1 MKGVVLDDAAVLLA
15 DGDTVATAIT
25 DLEAGRTIETED
37 LPDDRTVLEVAE
49 PIAFGHKLAVTAI
62 DAGEPI
68 AKYGEVIGSATERIE
83 PGEWVH
89 THNCESNRGRGDLAE
104 GSA

>member
-1 MKGVVLDDAAVLLA
+1 MLDDAAVLLA
-15 DGDTVATAIT
+15 GADTVATAIV
-25 DLEAGRTIETED
+25 DLEAGRSIASDD
-37 LPDDRTVLEVAE
+37 LPGDRSRLEVAE
-49 PIAFGHKLAVTAI
+49 PIAFGHKVAVTAI
-62 DAGEPI
+62 DVGDPI
-68 AKYGEVIGSATERIE
+68 RKYGEIIGSATERIE

>member
-15 DGDTVATAIT
+15 DDDNVATSIR
-25 DLEAGRTIETED
+25 DLETGRSIAS
-37 LPDDRTVLEVAE
+37 DDFPTDRSVLELAE
-49 PIAFGHKLAVTAI
+49 PIAFGHKLAVASI
-62 DAGEPI
+62 DAGEPVR
-68 AKYGEVIGSATERIE
+68 KYGEVIGSATERIE

>member
-15 DGDTVATAIT
+15 DGDTVATAIV
-25 DLEAGRTIETED
+25 DLEAGRSIASEEF
-37 LPDDRTVLEVAE
+37 PDGRSVLEVAE
-49 PIAFGHKLAVTAI
+49 PVAFGHKLAVTPI
-62 DAGEPI
+62 DAGEPVR
-68 AKYGEVIGSATERIE
+68 KYGEIIGSATERIE

-89 THNCESNRGRGDLAE
+89 THNCESNRGRGDLTE